1 MTMVDFEHSLTIPA
15 PSKRLFE
22 MSTDFENFGK
32 FFPYLKSVKIL
43 ERKDKEVITEETLS
57 FTYHKL
63 SHNIVQK
70 TSTKIIDENNISA
83 EVISGPMKG
92 SSIKTHFEDI
102 DGMSKVTVKAKLKT
116 NLKYKFLEPLIKKI
130 MKRAVTG
137 ILYNMNSE
145 IIKNE

>member
-1 MTMVDFEHSLTIPA
+1 MADFEHSLTIPA

-22 MSTDFENFGK
+22 MSTDFENFGR
-32 FFPYLKSVKIL
+32 FFPYVKSVKII
-43 ERKDKEVITEETLS
+43 EQKDNETVTEETLS

-70 TSTKIIDENNISA
+70 TSTKIIDENNIFA
-83 EVISGPMKG
+83 EVVSGPMKG

-102 DGMSKVTVKAKLKT
+102 DDVSKVTIKVKLKT
-116 NLKYKFLEPLIKKI
+116 SLKYKFLEPLIKKI
-130 MKRAVTG
+130 MKRAITG
-137 ILYNMNSE
+137 VLYNMNSE

>member
-1 MTMVDFEHSLTIPA
+1 MVDFEHSLTIPA

-43 ERKDKEVITEETLS
+43 EQKDKETITEEILS

-83 EVISGPMKG
+83 EVVSGPMKG
-92 SSIKTHFEDI
+92 SSIKTHFENI
-102 DGMSKVTVKAKLKT
+102 DDMCKVTVNAKLKT
-116 NLKYKFLEPLIKKI
+116 NLKYKFLEPLLKKI
-130 MKRAVTG
+130 MKRTITG